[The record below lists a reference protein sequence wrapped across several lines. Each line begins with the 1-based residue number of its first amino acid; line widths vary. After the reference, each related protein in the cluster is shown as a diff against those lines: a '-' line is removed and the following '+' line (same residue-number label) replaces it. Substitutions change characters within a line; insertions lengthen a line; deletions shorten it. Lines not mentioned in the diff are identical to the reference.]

1 MTSISSFR
9 GVLIFAN
16 LNLFEERELNLII
29 FQKKVASGV
38 APVPCGDAKPRGI
51 RGCVFMRGR
60 DAMRCYPIFFF
71 FPFPFGLDSCAEELA
86 KLQADGG
93 WLIQP

>member
-60 DAMRCYPIFFF
+60 DVMRCDAILFSFSS
-71 FPFPFGLDSCAEELA
+71 PFRLGWIDALA